1 MMQTI
6 LVPVNGIIQSITPF
20 GGDCCQQQVSVRT
33 GDGIINFIVGPDTY
47 VLNNVR
53 LRPGMNV
60 TAFYDANLAVP
71 LIYPPQYR
79 AVFIGRRNPGENI
92 YAGYFDEN
100 LNSAD
105 GTLKLNI
112 DRSTSIITANGQS
125 YNCEPGGHTLIA
137 YYTDAT
143 RSIPAQTTPRKIIVV
158 C

>member
-1 MMQTI
+1 MMPTNLI
-6 LVPVNGIIQSITPF
+6 PVNGIIQSITPF
-20 GGDCCQQQVSVRT
+20 SGDCCQQQVTLRT
-33 GDGIINFIVGPDTY
+33 SDGIVNFIVGPATY
-47 VLNNVR
+47 VLNYVK

-79 AVFIGRRNPGENI
+79 AVFIGRRNPGETV

-100 LNSAD
+100 LYSAD

-112 DRSTSIITANGQS
+112 DRSTNISTANGQAFE
-125 YNCEPGGHTLIA
+125 CEPGGHTLIV
-137 YYTDAT
+137 YYSGAT
-143 RSIPAQTTPRKIIVV
+143 RSIPAQTTPRKIIVI